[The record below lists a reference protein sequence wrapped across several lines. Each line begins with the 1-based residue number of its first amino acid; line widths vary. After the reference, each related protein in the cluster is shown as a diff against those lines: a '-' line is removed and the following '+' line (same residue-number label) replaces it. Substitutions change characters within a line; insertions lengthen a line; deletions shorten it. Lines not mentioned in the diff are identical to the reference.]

1 MMKCKTC
8 GKNSDSDY
16 CFQHKPRKGLQWG
29 PKPSLTSNKLV
40 SDGKTHQ
47 SKKPFKPKKKL
58 LAYRPKGYETMYEE
72 ILKMRNFFMDIWKKR
87 PHKSEVSGTYLGK
100 EPMSTYFH
108 HILAK
113 EKYPEACLDE
123 ENIIL
128 LTLEE
133 HSNVENDMYRYEE
146 VNNRRNQLNLKYER
160 T

>member
-1 MMKCKTC
+1 MNCKTC
-8 GKNSDSDY
+8 GKKSDSDY
-16 CFQHKPRKGLQWG
+16 CFQHKPRKQLQQCG
-29 PKPSLTSNKLV
+29 IKPSLTSKKGV
-40 SDGKTHQ
+40 SDGYIQ
-47 SKKPFKPKKKL
+47 QREMFL
-58 LAYRPKGYETMYEE
+58 
-72 ILKMRNFFMDIWKKR
+72 DIWKKR
-87 PHKSEVSGTYLGK
+87 AHYSEISGQYLGK

-108 HILAK
+108 HILPK

-146 VNNRRNQLNLKYER
+146 VNERRNQLNLKYER